1 MLTPAVL
8 DVALTAFVT
17 LFVIVD
23 PLGLLPIFI
32 SLTKGS
38 SVPHQRRMAIK
49 GTLIG
54 GAMLLFFAL
63 LGDRFLGLLGVGL
76 PSFRIAG
83 GAMLF
88 LMALEMVFDKRS
100 QRRESRAEDMKDE
113 VEGESAFDDISVFP
127 LSIPLIS
134 GPGAIA
140 SIMLL
145 MSANRDNLV
154 HQATVLIVLAVVLVI
169 VLILFFL
176 APRLEKIM
184 GTTFT
189 QIVSRVLGVIL
200 GALAIQYIIDGIKLS
215 FLV

>member
-1 MLTPAVL
+1 MLTPAIV

-38 SVPHQRRMAIK
+38 TVSHQRRMAIK

-63 LGDRFLGLLGVGL
+63 LGDRFLALLGVGL

-88 LMALEMVFDKRS
+88 LMALEMVFDKRT

-113 VEGESAFDDISVFP
+113 VEGDTGFDDISVFP

-145 MSANRDNLV
+145 MSANRDNII
-154 HQATVLIVLAVVLVI
+154 HQATILIVLGAVLLI

-184 GTTFT
+184 GPTFT

-200 GALAIQYIIDGIKLS
+200 GALAVQYIIDGIKLS